1 MDWIL
6 DSWIDSLMVMMI
18 VVMNV
23 VVEVESDVSPG
34 EIIDGDEC
42 FEYVL
47 YIYCLFD
54 FWYVLNCSIVV
65 EYIVGVSMDS

>member
-1 MDWIL
+1 
-6 DSWIDSLMVMMI
+6 MMSD
-18 VVMNV
+18 
-23 VVEVESDVSPG
+23 ESDESLRVSVVAMSG
-34 EIIDGDEC
+34 VDWIIDGDEC

-65 EYIVGVSMDS
+65 EYIVGV